1 MESARRQE
9 LLKQEFPTPAR
20 VRYRRATTELA
31 AFDLPLVADDPSAD
45 VAEAQASANA
55 AGESETSRP
64 TRTVELLLPE
74 RAHPDLGRLGVVWH
88 TQGSGKSYS
97 MAFFAEK
104 VRRSIPGSFTFVII
118 TDREDLDDQIWRTFV
133 GCGIVDEKSPRAG
146 SGRQLQALLQER
158 HRYVF
163 SLVHKF
169 NQTVREPYSE
179 RDDIIVLSDEAH
191 RTQAGKF
198 ARNMRMAL
206 PNASFI
212 GFTGTPLL
220 KHDEL
225 TRRIFGNYVSRY
237 DFGRSVQD
245 NSTVRLVYQNR
256 GELLGISHQA
266 LNADI
271 YDAIEQA
278 DLDQD
283 QTRLLER
290 LLGKQYEVLTS
301 DERLDKL
308 ADDFVPLCVERFET
322 GKSMLVCV
330 DKITCGRMYERIRPR
345 WQRHLGQLRAE
356 LAHQENASM
365 MTDDLDVR
373 DTLHRSINRLRRQV
387 AWMDETVIQIIVS
400 EAQNEV
406 RDFKD
411 WNVDIVP
418 HRQRM
423 KQGFELADGK
433 TLAVDDA
440 FKDPEHPFRVA
451 IVCAMWL
458 TGFDV
463 ESLATLYLDKPMK
476 AHTLMQGVARANRVY
491 PGKDCGVI
499 VDYYGMLQSLK
510 QALADYAA
518 ADEDD
523 ETGETG
529 ETEDGDGDDDGPDDP
544 LGPIKERVAALLE
557 AIEWAEAHL
566 SALGFDP
573 QRLIG
578 AKGFDRI
585 LALKDARD
593 RLSKSDA
600 SRRRFEIMARA
611 VFDRFRS
618 LMGEP
623 SAYAYAERHDNLEAI
638 YRKLG
643 ERVDKADVMALL
655 KELHRIVNLSIETT
669 QPGSDEREARSIDLS
684 RIDFQR
690 LHEEFGRKLGR
701 PYAAVRDI
709 RDLLQERLQ
718 AMLAQNPQRMDYQ
731 QRYQEIID
739 EYNAAKDQ
747 LSAEE
752 TLTRL
757 LILNDALDAEQQRA
771 AREQLSEDELALFD
785 LLGKEGLTKKD
796 REALKRAS
804 RHLMSALQQ
813 ALAHMPMWTENP
825 TTRAELRTTI
835 LDELWQYLP
844 RPSFSDGDCEPLTD
858 EVYAFIWQRTMSG
871 AQLGGASAG

>member
-1 MESARRQE
+1 MSSARA
-9 LLKQEFPTPAR
+9 PA
-20 VRYRRATTELA
+20 
-31 AFDLPLVADDPSAD
+31 P
-45 VAEAQASANA
+45 
-55 AGESETSRP
+55 
-64 TRTVELLLPE
+64 
-74 RAHPDLGRLGVVWH
+74 
-88 TQGSGKSYS
+88 
-97 MAFFAEK
+97 
-104 VRRSIPGSFTFVII
+104 
-118 TDREDLDDQIWRTFV
+118 
-133 GCGIVDEKSPRAG
+133 AG
-146 SGRQLQALLQER
+146 SCRLLQER
-158 HRYVF
+158 HRYIF

-245 NSTVRLVYQNR
+245 NATVRLVYQNR

-330 DKITCGRMYERIRPR
+330 DKLTCGRMYERIRPR
-345 WQRHLGQLRAE
+345 WQRHLAQLRAE
-356 LAHQENASM
+356 LAHQENALT

-373 DTLHRSINRLRRQV
+373 ETLHRSTNRLRRQV
-387 AWMDETVIQIIVS
+387 AWMEETVIQIIVS

-411 WNVDIVP
+411 WKVDIVP
-418 HRQRM
+418 HRERM
-423 KQGFELADGK
+423 KRGFELEHGK

-440 FKDPEHPFRVA
+440 FKAPEHPFRVA

-463 ESLATLYLDKPMK
+463 ECLATLYLDKPMK

-523 ETGETG
+523 ERTG
-529 ETEDGDGDDDGPDDP
+529 DGDGDGTGPDDP
-544 LGPIKERVAALLE
+544 LGPIEERVAALLE
-557 AIEWAEAHL
+557 AIEFAEAHL
-566 SALGFDP
+566 SLLGFDP
-573 QRLIG
+573 QRLVG
-578 AKGFDRI
+578 AKGFERI
-585 LALKDARD
+585 EALKDARD
-593 RLSKSDA
+593 KLSKSDSA
-600 SRRRFEIMARA
+600 RRRFEIMARA

-623 SAYAYAERHDNLEAI
+623 SAYAYAQRHDNLEAI

-643 ERVDKADVMALL
+643 ERIDKSGC
-655 KELHRIVNLSIETT
+655 H
-669 QPGSDEREARSIDLS
+669 G
-684 RIDFQR
+684 
-690 LHEEFGRKLGR
+690 
-701 PYAAVRDI
+701 AA
-709 RDLLQERLQ
+709 E
-718 AMLAQNPQRMDYQ
+718 
-731 QRYQEIID
+731 
-739 EYNAAKDQ
+739 
-747 LSAEE
+747 
-752 TLTRL
+752 
-757 LILNDALDAEQQRA
+757 RA
-771 AREQLSEDELALFD
+771 ASHRQPV
-785 LLGKEGLTKKD
+785 D
-796 REALKRAS
+796 RDHAA
-804 RHLMSALQQ
+804 
-813 ALAHMPMWTENP
+813 WV
-825 TTRAELRTTI
+825 
-835 LDELWQYLP
+835 
-844 RPSFSDGDCEPLTD
+844 G
-858 EVYAFIWQRTMSG
+858 
-871 AQLGGASAG
+871 